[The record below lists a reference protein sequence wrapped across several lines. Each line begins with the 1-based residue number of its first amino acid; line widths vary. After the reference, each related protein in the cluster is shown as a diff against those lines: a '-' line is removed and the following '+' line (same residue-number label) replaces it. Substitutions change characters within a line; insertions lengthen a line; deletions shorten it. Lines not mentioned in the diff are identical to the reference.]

1 MHFIKQCWIIKKE
14 KDDLEKQVNKLN
26 NLINKQ
32 IVCWVLFLIGIS
44 HQVLAQETPIIKQY
58 IKLDYNKPDEY
69 TIASIETIGN
79 KYIDKNLIILQS
91 NLSFNQK
98 IKVPGNE
105 ISLAID
111 NLWKQDYFSQVAILI
126 KKIEGDK
133 IHLIIQVSERPRLSR
148 FSIRGIGKA
157 EAKSLREELTVKAGM
172 VINEDMLNRL
182 RREIKKHYFKKGFY
196 GVKIDLKQD
205 KEDTLPNKEILRIFI
220 TKGSKVRVQ
229 DIEFVGNNDLTD
241 GELRG
246 ALSKTIRKRKKIKLW
261 KSSKFIEENYIED
274 KKGILTKYN
283 SKGYRDASILFDSI
297 YQIND
302 KRVAIKIKVN
312 EGRQYK
318 FRNISF
324 TGNNKYSSQDLSKV
338 LGIKKGDIYDNSLL
352 EERLQFSQNGTDI
365 ASLYMDD
372 GYLFFGIQAVETNVE
387 NDSIDI
393 EVRLNERTQATYN
406 KIIIKGNT
414 KTSDH
419 VVLREIRTR
428 PGQKFSRSDITRSL
442 RELSQLG
449 YFDPQAMGVNPVPN
463 PQDGTVDIEY
473 TVAEKANDQ
482 IELSGGWGGNN
493 RNRNVQNFNPQL
505 MQQRGFGGFVG
516 TLGLTLNNF
525 STRKLFKPSMW
536 NPLPSGDGQRLS
548 IRAQSNGLFY
558 QSYNFS
564 LTEPWLGGKK
574 PNSFTTSLYRTNQSF
589 DSKKKD
595 DPTKQ
600 FIRITGA
607 SISLGKRLK
616 WPDDFFSAF
625 YSLSLQQYDL
635 QNAGGAFGLQINTGK
650 SNNLEFKY
658 VLTRSSVNEPI
669 FPTTGST
676 YSFSIAATPPI
687 SLLSN
692 KDYTKLN
699 ETEKF
704 KWIEYHKWK
713 FDAENYSKL
722 FGKFV
727 LATKVRFGYLGYYN
741 KIIGYSPF
749 ERFMVGGS
757 GLNSFGQIGTEIIS
771 LRGYPDRSITEN
783 AVGSSRTSGATI
795 FNKYTCE
802 IRYPVTNTPSASIY
816 LQTFVEA
823 GNAWINSKNFNPFDL
838 KRTAGVGVR
847 LFLPM
852 FGLLGLDYAY
862 GFDWKTLN
870 RGLTDKPAQFHF
882 FIGQQF

>member
-1 MHFIKQCWIIKKE
+1 MLLLIGVSNDTVAQDTSFIKE
-14 KDDLEKQVNKLN
+14 
-26 NLINKQ
+26 
-32 IVCWVLFLIGIS
+32 
-44 HQVLAQETPIIKQY
+44 Y
-58 IKLDYNKPDEY
+58 IQLDYNKPAEY
-69 TIASIETIGN
+69 TIASIETLGN
-79 KYIDKNLIILQS
+79 KYIDKNLIIIQS

-98 IKVPGNE
+98 IKIPGNE

-111 NLWKQDYFSQVAILI
+111 NLWKQDYFSHVAILI
-126 KKIEGDK
+126 KKIDGNK
-133 IHLIIQVSERPRLSR
+133 IHLIIQVNERPRLSK

-220 TKGSKVRVQ
+220 AKGSKVRVQ
-229 DIEFVGNNDLTD
+229 DIEFVGNVDLTD
-241 GELRG
+241 AELRG
-246 ALSKTIRKRKKIKLW
+246 ALSKTIRKRKKVKLW
-261 KSSKFIEENYIED
+261 KSSKFIEDEYNED
-274 KKGILTKYN
+274 KKGIITKYN
-283 SKGYRDASILFDSI
+283 SKGYRDASIVFDSI
-297 YQIND
+297 YQINEN
-302 KRVAIKIKVN
+302 RVAIKIKVN

-318 FRNISF
+318 FRHISF
-324 TGNNKYSSQDLSKV
+324 SGNNKYSSQDLSKV

-352 EERLQFSQNGTDI
+352 EERLQSSQNGTDI

-372 GYLFFGIQAVETNVE
+372 GYLFFGIQALETNVE

-393 EVRLNERTQATYN
+393 EIRLNERTQATYN
-406 KIIIKGNT
+406 RIIVKGNT

-419 VVLREIRTR
+419 VVLRELRTK
-428 PGQKFSRSDITRSL
+428 PGQKFSKSDITRSL

-449 YFDPQAMGVNPVPN
+449 YFDPQAMGVNPIPN

-493 RNRNVQNFNPQL
+493 RNRNFQNVNPQL
-505 MQQRGFGGFVG
+505 MQQGGFGGFVG

-589 DSKKKD
+589 DSKKNN

-635 QNAGGAFGLQINTGK
+635 QNAGGAFGLRINTGK

-687 SLLSN
+687 SLLSS
-692 KDYTKLN
+692 KDYTKLT

-713 FDAENYSKL
+713 FDAENYNKL

-741 KIIGYSPF
+741 KVIGYSPF

-771 LRGYPDRSITEN
+771 MRGYPDRSITEN
-783 AVGSSRTSGATI
+783 AVGSSTTSGATI

-802 IRYPVTNTPSASIY
+802 IRYPVTNSPSASIY

-823 GNAWINSKNFNPFDL
+823 GNAWVNTRNFNPFDL
-838 KRTAGVGVR
+838 KRTAGVGIR

-862 GFDWKTLN
+862 GFDWRTLN

>member
-1 MHFIKQCWIIKKE
+1 
-14 KDDLEKQVNKLN
+14 VNKLN
-26 NLINKQ
+26 KLRYKH
-32 IVCWVLFLIGIS
+32 IVCWMLLLIGVS
-44 HQVLAQETPIIKQY
+44 NDTVAQDTSFIKEY
-58 IKLDYNKPDEY
+58 IQLDYNKPAEY
-69 TIASIETIGN
+69 IIASIETLGN
-79 KYIDKNLIILQS
+79 KYIDKNLIIIQS

-98 IKVPGNE
+98 IKIPGNE

-111 NLWKQDYFSQVAILI
+111 NLWKQDYFSHVAILI
-126 KKIEGDK
+126 KKIDGNK
-133 IHLIIQVSERPRLSR
+133 IHLIIQVNERPRLSK

-220 TKGSKVRVQ
+220 AKGSKVRVQ
-229 DIEFVGNNDLTD
+229 DIEFVGNVDLTD
-241 GELRG
+241 AELRG
-246 ALSKTIRKRKKIKLW
+246 ALSKTIRKRKKVKLW
-261 KSSKFIEENYIED
+261 KSSKFIEDEYNED
-274 KKGILTKYN
+274 KKGIITKYN
-283 SKGYRDASILFDSI
+283 SKGYRDASIVFDSI
-297 YQIND
+297 YQINEN
-302 KRVAIKIKVN
+302 RVAIKIKVN

-318 FRNISF
+318 FRHISF
-324 TGNNKYSSQDLSKV
+324 SGNNKYSSQDLSKV

-352 EERLQFSQNGTDI
+352 EERLQSSQNGTDI

-372 GYLFFGIQAVETNVE
+372 GYLFFGIQALETNVE

-393 EVRLNERTQATYN
+393 EIRLNERTQATYN
-406 KIIIKGNT
+406 RIIVKGNT

-419 VVLREIRTR
+419 VVLRELRTK
-428 PGQKFSRSDITRSL
+428 PGQKFSKSDITRSL

-449 YFDPQAMGVNPVPN
+449 YFDPQAMGVNPIPN

-493 RNRNVQNFNPQL
+493 RNRNFQNVNPQL
-505 MQQRGFGGFVG
+505 MQQGGFGGFVG

-589 DSKKKD
+589 DSKKNN

-635 QNAGGAFGLQINTGK
+635 QNAGGAFGLRINTGK

-687 SLLSN
+687 SLLSS
-692 KDYTKLN
+692 KDYTKLT

-713 FDAENYSKL
+713 FDAENYNKL

-741 KIIGYSPF
+741 KVIGYSPF

-771 LRGYPDRSITEN
+771 MRGYPDRSITEN
-783 AVGSSRTSGATI
+783 AVGSSTTSGATI

-802 IRYPVTNTPSASIY
+802 IRYPVTNSPSASIY

-823 GNAWINSKNFNPFDL
+823 GNAWVNTRNFNPFDL
-838 KRTAGVGVR
+838 KRTAGVGIR

-862 GFDWKTLN
+862 GFDWRTLN

>member
-1 MHFIKQCWIIKKE
+1 M
-14 KDDLEKQVNKLN
+14 NKLN
-26 NLINKQ
+26 KFRYKH
-32 IVCWVLFLIGIS
+32 IVCWMLLLIGVSIDT
-44 HQVLAQETPIIKQY
+44 VAQDTSFIKEY
-58 IKLDYNKPDEY
+58 IQLDYNKPAEY
-69 TIASIETIGN
+69 TIASIETLGN
-79 KYIDKNLIILQS
+79 KYIDKNLIIIQS

-98 IKVPGNE
+98 IKIPGNE

-111 NLWKQDYFSQVAILI
+111 NLWKQDYFSHVAILI
-126 KKIEGDK
+126 KKIDGNK
-133 IHLIIQVSERPRLSR
+133 IHLIIQVNERPRLSK

-182 RREIKKHYFKKGFY
+182 RREVKKHYFKKGFY

-220 TKGSKVRVQ
+220 AKGSKVRVQ
-229 DIEFVGNNDLTD
+229 DIEFVGNVYLTD
-241 GELRG
+241 AELRG
-246 ALSKTIRKRKKIKLW
+246 SLSKTIRKRKKIKLW
-261 KSSKFIEENYIED
+261 KSSKFIEDEYNED
-274 KKGILTKYN
+274 KKGIITKYN
-283 SKGYRDASILFDSI
+283 SKGYRDASIVFDSI
-297 YQIND
+297 YQINEN
-302 KRVAIKIKVN
+302 RVAIKIKVN

-318 FRNISF
+318 FRHILFS
-324 TGNNKYSSQDLSKV
+324 GNNKYSSQDLSKV

-352 EERLQFSQNGTDI
+352 EERLQSSQNGTDI

-393 EVRLNERTQATYN
+393 EIRLNERTQATYN
-406 KIIIKGNT
+406 RIIIKGNT

-419 VVLREIRTR
+419 VVLRELRTK
-428 PGQKFSRSDITRSL
+428 PGQKFSKSDITRSL

-449 YFDPQAMGVNPVPN
+449 YFDPQAMGVNPIPN

-473 TVAEKANDQ
+473 TVSEKANDQ

-493 RNRNVQNFNPQL
+493 RNRNFQNVNPQL
-505 MQQRGFGGFVG
+505 MQQGGFGGFVG

-589 DSKKKD
+589 DSKKNN

-687 SLLSN
+687 SLLSS

-713 FDAENYSKL
+713 FDAENYNKL

-741 KIIGYSPF
+741 KVIGYSPF

-771 LRGYPDRSITEN
+771 MRGYPDRSITEN
-783 AVGSSRTSGATI
+783 AVGSSTTSGATI

-802 IRYPVTNTPSASIY
+802 IRYPVTNSPSASIY

-823 GNAWINSKNFNPFDL
+823 GNAWVNTRNFNPFDL

-862 GFDWKTLN
+862 GFDWRTLN

>member
-1 MHFIKQCWIIKKE
+1 M
-14 KDDLEKQVNKLN
+14 EKQVNKLN
-26 NLINKQ
+26 KLRYKLT
-32 IVCWVLFLIGIS
+32 VCWMLLLIGFS
-44 HQVLAQETPIIKQY
+44 NNAVAQDTAFVKEY
-58 IKLDYNKPDEY
+58 IQLDYNKPAEY
-69 TIASIETIGN
+69 TIASIETLGN
-79 KYIDKNLIILQS
+79 KYIDKNLIIIQS

-111 NLWKQDYFSQVAILI
+111 NLWKQDYFSHVAILI
-126 KKIEGDK
+126 KKIDGNK
-133 IHLIIQVSERPRLSR
+133 IHLIIQVNERPRLSK

-182 RREIKKHYFKKGFY
+182 RREVKRHYFKKGFY

-220 TKGSKVRVQ
+220 AKGSKVRVQ
-229 DIEFVGNNDLTD
+229 DIEFVGNVDLTD
-241 GELRG
+241 AELRG

-261 KSSKFIEENYIED
+261 KSSKFIEDEYNED
-274 KKGILTKYN
+274 KKGIITKYN
-283 SKGYRDASILFDSI
+283 SKGYRDASIVFDSI
-297 YQIND
+297 YQINEN
-302 KRVAIKIKVN
+302 RVAIKIKVN

-318 FRNISF
+318 FRHISF
-324 TGNNKYSSQDLSKV
+324 SGNNKYSSQDLSKV

-352 EERLQFSQNGTDI
+352 EERLQSSQNGTDI

-372 GYLFFGIQAVETNVE
+372 GYLFFGIQALETNVE

-393 EVRLNERTQATYN
+393 EIRLNERTQATYN
-406 KIIIKGNT
+406 RIIIKGNT

-419 VVLREIRTR
+419 VVLRELRTK
-428 PGQKFSRSDITRSL
+428 PGQKFSKSDITRSL

-449 YFDPQAMGVNPVPN
+449 YFDPQAMGVNPIPN

-473 TVAEKANDQ
+473 TVSEKANDQ

-493 RNRNVQNFNPQL
+493 RNRNFQNINPQL
-505 MQQRGFGGFVG
+505 MQQGGFGGFVG

-589 DSKKKD
+589 DSKKND

-687 SLLSN
+687 SLLSS

-713 FDAENYSKL
+713 FDAESYNKL

-741 KIIGYSPF
+741 KEIGYSPF

-771 LRGYPDRSITEN
+771 MRGYPDRSITEN
-783 AVGSSRTSGATI
+783 AVGSSTTSGATI

-802 IRYPVTNTPSASIY
+802 IRYPVTNSPSASIY

-823 GNAWINSKNFNPFDL
+823 GNAWVNTRNFNPFDL

-862 GFDWKTLN
+862 GFDWRTLN

>member
-1 MHFIKQCWIIKKE
+1 
-14 KDDLEKQVNKLN
+14 
-26 NLINKQ
+26 
-32 IVCWVLFLIGIS
+32 VLLLIGVS
-44 HQVLAQETPIIKQY
+44 NDSVAQDTSFVKEY
-58 IKLDYNKPDEY
+58 IQLDYNKPVEY
-69 TIASIETIGN
+69 TIASIETLGN
-79 KYIDKNLIILQS
+79 KYIDKNLIIVQS

-111 NLWKQDYFSQVAILI
+111 NLWKQDYFSHVAILI
-126 KKIEGDK
+126 KKIEGNK
-133 IHLIIQVSERPRLSR
+133 IHLVIQVNERPRLSK

-182 RREIKKHYFKKGFY
+182 RREVKKHYYKKGFY

-220 TKGSKVRVQ
+220 AKGAKVRVQ
-229 DIEFVGNNDLTD
+229 DIEFVGNVDLTD
-241 GELRG
+241 AELRG

-261 KSSKFIEENYIED
+261 KSSKFIEDEYNED
-274 KKGILTKYN
+274 KKGIITKYN
-283 SKGYRDASILFDSI
+283 SKGYRDASIVFDSI
-297 YQIND
+297 YQINEN
-302 KRVAIKIKVN
+302 RVAIKIKVN

-318 FRNISF
+318 FRHISF
-324 TGNNKYSSQDLSKV
+324 SGNNKYSSQDLSKV

-352 EERLQFSQNGTDI
+352 EERLQSSQNGTDI

-372 GYLFFGIQAVETNVE
+372 GYLFFGIQALETNVE

-393 EVRLNERTQATYN
+393 EIRLNERTQATYN
-406 KIIIKGNT
+406 RIIIKGNT

-419 VVLREIRTR
+419 VVLRELRTK
-428 PGQKFSRSDITRSL
+428 PGQKFSKSDITRSL

-449 YFDPQAMGVNPVPN
+449 YFDPQAMGVNPIPN

-473 TVAEKANDQ
+473 TVSEKANDQ

-493 RNRNVQNFNPQL
+493 RNRNFQNINPQL
-505 MQQRGFGGFVG
+505 MQQGGFGGFVG

-589 DSKKKD
+589 DSKKNN

-713 FDAENYSKL
+713 FDAESYNKL

-741 KIIGYSPF
+741 KVIGYSPF

-771 LRGYPDRSITEN
+771 MRGYPDRSITEN
-783 AVGSSRTSGATI
+783 AVGSSTTSGATI

-802 IRYPVTNTPSASIY
+802 IRYPVTNSPSASIY

-823 GNAWINSKNFNPFDL
+823 GNAWVNTRNFNPFDL

-862 GFDWKTLN
+862 GFDWRTLN

>member
-1 MHFIKQCWIIKKE
+1 M
-14 KDDLEKQVNKLN
+14 NKLN
-26 NLINKQ
+26 KFTNKL
-32 IVCWVLFLIGIS
+32 IVCLMIFLLGIS
-44 HQVLAQETPIIKQY
+44 NQAEAQDTSLIKQY
-58 IKLDYNKPDEY
+58 IQLDYNKPAEY
-69 TIASIETIGN
+69 VIASIETIGN

-98 IKVPGNE
+98 IKIPGNE

-111 NLWKQDYFSQVAILI
+111 NLWKQDYFSHVAILI

-133 IHLIIQVSERPRLSR
+133 IFLIIQVSERPRLSK

-157 EAKSLREELTVKAGM
+157 EAKSLREELTIKAGM

-182 RREIKKHYFKKGFY
+182 RREVKKHYYKKGFY

-220 TKGSKVRVQ
+220 AKGSKVRVQ

-241 GELRG
+241 AELRG
-246 ALSKTIRKRKKIKLW
+246 ALSKTVRKRKKIKLW

-283 SKGYRDASILFDSI
+283 TKGYRDATIVFDSI
-297 YQIND
+297 YQISEN
-302 KRVAIKIKVN
+302 RVAIKIKVN

-318 FRNISF
+318 FRNITF

-352 EERLQFSQNGTDI
+352 DERLQSSQNGTDI
-365 ASLYMDD
+365 SSLYMDD
-372 GYLFFGIQAVETNVE
+372 GYLFFGIQAIETNVE

-406 KIIIKGNT
+406 RIIIKGNT

-419 VVLREIRTR
+419 VVLRELRTR

-449 YFDPQAMGVNPVPN
+449 YFDPQAMGVNPIPN

-493 RNRNVQNFNPQL
+493 RNRNFQNINPQL
-505 MQQRGFGGFVG
+505 MQQGGFGGFVG

-589 DSKKKD
+589 DSKKNN

-650 SNNLEFKY
+650 SNNMEFKY

-687 SLLSN
+687 SLLSS
-692 KDYTKLN
+692 KDYTKLT

-713 FDAENYSKL
+713 FDAENYTKL

-727 LATKVRFGYLGYYN
+727 LATKMRFGYLGYYN
-741 KIIGYSPF
+741 KNIGYSPF

-802 IRYPVTNTPSASIY
+802 VRYPVTNSPSASIY

-823 GNAWINSKNFNPFDL
+823 GNAWVNTKNFNPFDL

>member
-1 MHFIKQCWIIKKE
+1 M
-14 KDDLEKQVNKLN
+14 NKLN
-26 NLINKQ
+26 NLKNN
-32 IVCWVLFLIGIS
+32 IVCLIAFFIAS
-44 HQVLAQETPIIKQY
+44 TNQIIAQDTSFIKQY
-58 IKLDYNKPDEY
+58 IQLDYNKPAEY
-69 TIASIETIGN
+69 IIASIETSGN
-79 KYIDKNLIILQS
+79 KYIDKNLIVLQS

-98 IKVPGNE
+98 IKIPGNE

-111 NLWKQDYFSQVAILI
+111 NLWKQDYFSHVAILI

-133 IHLIIQVSERPRLSR
+133 IYLVIQVNERPRLSK

-157 EAKSLREELTVKAGM
+157 EAKSLREELTIKAGM

-205 KEDTLPNKEILRIFI
+205 KEDTIPNKEILRIFI
-220 TKGSKVRVQ
+220 AKGSKVKVQ

-241 GELRG
+241 AELRG
-246 ALSKTIRKRKKIKLW
+246 ALAKTIRKRKKIKLW
-261 KSSKFIEENYIED
+261 KSSKFIEENYVED

-283 SKGYRDASILFDSI
+283 SKGYRDASIVFDSI
-297 YQIND
+297 YQISEN
-302 KRVAIKIKVN
+302 RVAIKIKVN

-393 EVRLNERTQATYN
+393 EIRLNERTQATYN
-406 KIIIKGNT
+406 RIIVKGNT

-419 VVLREIRTR
+419 VVLRELRTR

-449 YFDPQAMGVNPVPN
+449 YFDPQAMGVNPIPN

-493 RNRNVQNFNPQL
+493 RNRNFQNVNPQL
-505 MQQRGFGGFVG
+505 IQQGGFGGFVG

-589 DSKKKD
+589 IARKRN
-595 DPTKQ
+595 DPTAQ
-600 FIRITGA
+600 FVRITGA

-625 YSLSLQQYDL
+625 YSLSIQQYDL
-635 QNAGGAFGLQINTGK
+635 QNAGGAFGLRINTGK

-676 YSFSIAATPPI
+676 FSFSIAATPPI

-692 KDYTKLN
+692 KDYTLLS

-713 FDAENYSKL
+713 FDAESYNKL

-741 KIIGYSPF
+741 KDIGYSPF

-771 LRGYPDRSITEN
+771 MRGYPDRSITEN
-783 AVGSSRTSGATI
+783 AVGSSTTSGATI

-802 IRYPVTNTPSASIY
+802 IRYPVTNSPSASIY

-823 GNAWINSKNFNPFDL
+823 GNAWINTKNFNPFDL

>member
-1 MHFIKQCWIIKKE
+1 M
-14 KDDLEKQVNKLN
+14 
-26 NLINKQ
+26 LIFGGFNQ
-32 IVCWVLFLIGIS
+32 AT
-44 HQVLAQETPIIKQY
+44 AQDTSYIKQY
-58 IKLDYNKPDEY
+58 IQLDYNKPTEY
-69 TIASIETIGN
+69 VIASIETIGN

-98 IKVPGNE
+98 IKIPGNE

-111 NLWKQDYFSQVAILI
+111 NLWKQDYFSNVAILI

-133 IHLIIQVSERPRLSR
+133 IYLIIQVSERPRLSK

-182 RREIKKHYFKKGFY
+182 RREIKKHYYKKGFY

-241 GELRG
+241 AELRG
-246 ALSKTIRKRKKIKLW
+246 ALSKTIRKRKKIKIW
-261 KSSKFIEENYIED
+261 KSSKFIEENYVED

-283 SKGYRDASILFDSI
+283 SKGYRDATIIFDSI

-302 KRVAIKIKVN
+302 NRVAIKIKVN

-352 EERLQFSQNGTDI
+352 EERMQSSVNGTDI

-393 EVRLNERTQATYN
+393 EIRLNERTQATYN
-406 KIIIKGNT
+406 RIIIKGNT

-493 RNRNVQNFNPQL
+493 RNRNFQNINPQL
-505 MQQRGFGGFVG
+505 MQQGGFGGFVG

-589 DSKKKD
+589 DSKKNN

-692 KDYTKLN
+692 KDYSKLN

-704 KWIEYHKWK
+704 RWIEYHKWK
-713 FDAENYSKL
+713 FDAENYTKL

-771 LRGYPDRSITEN
+771 MRGYPDRSITEN
-783 AVGSSRTSGATI
+783 AVGSSTTSGATI

-802 IRYPVTNTPSASIY
+802 VRYPVTNSPSASIY

-823 GNAWINSKNFNPFDL
+823 GNAWVNTRNFNPFDL

-862 GFDWKTLN
+862 GFDWRTLN

>member
-1 MHFIKQCWIIKKE
+1 M
-14 KDDLEKQVNKLN
+14 NKLN
-26 NLINKQ
+26 KFTNKL
-32 IVCWVLFLIGIS
+32 IVCCLILLGVS
-44 HQVLAQETPIIKQY
+44 NQATAQDTSFIKQY
-58 IKLDYNKPDEY
+58 IQLDYNKPTEY
-69 TIASIETIGN
+69 TIASIETLGN

-98 IKVPGNE
+98 IKIPGNE

-111 NLWKQDYFSQVAILI
+111 NLWKQDYFSNVAILI

-133 IHLIIQVSERPRLSR
+133 IHLIIQVSERPRLSK

-182 RREIKKHYFKKGFY
+182 RREIKKHYYKKGFY

-220 TKGSKVRVQ
+220 AKGSKVRVQ

-241 GELRG
+241 AELRG

-283 SKGYRDASILFDSI
+283 SKGYRDATIVFDSI

-302 KRVAIKIKVN
+302 NRVAIKIKVN

-352 EERLQFSQNGTDI
+352 EERMQSSINGTDI

-393 EVRLNERTQATYN
+393 EIRLNERSQATYN
-406 KIIIKGNT
+406 RIIIKGNT

-419 VVLREIRTR
+419 VVLRELRTR
-428 PGQKFSRSDITRSL
+428 PGQKFSKSDITRSL

-449 YFDPQAMGVNPVPN
+449 YFDPQAMGVNPIPN
-463 PQDGTVDIEY
+463 PQEGTVDIEY
-473 TVAEKANDQ
+473 TVSEKANDQ

-493 RNRNVQNFNPQL
+493 RNGNFQNVNPQL
-505 MQQRGFGGFVG
+505 VQQGGFGGFVG

-589 DSKKKD
+589 DSKKNN

-658 VLTRSSVNEPI
+658 VITRSSVNEPI

-699 ETEKF
+699 EIEKF
-704 KWIEYHKWK
+704 RWIEYHKWK

-771 LRGYPDRSITEN
+771 MRGYPDRSITEN
-783 AVGSSRTSGATI
+783 AVGSSTTSGATI

-802 IRYPVTNTPSASIY
+802 VRYPVTNSPSASIY

-823 GNAWINSKNFNPFDL
+823 GNAWVNTRNFNPFDL

>member
-1 MHFIKQCWIIKKE
+1 MHSTKQCWIIKKE
-14 KDDLEKQVNKLN
+14 KEDLEKQVNKLN
-26 NLINKQ
+26 KFTNKL
-32 IVCWVLFLIGIS
+32 IVCCLILLGVS
-44 HQVLAQETPIIKQY
+44 NQAAAQDTSFIKQY
-58 IKLDYNKPDEY
+58 IQLDYNKPTEY
-69 TIASIETIGN
+69 TIASIETLGN

-98 IKVPGNE
+98 IKIPGNE

-111 NLWKQDYFSQVAILI
+111 NLWKQDYFSNVAILI

-133 IHLIIQVSERPRLSR
+133 IHLIIQVSERPRLSK

-182 RREIKKHYFKKGFY
+182 RREIKKHYYKKGFY

-220 TKGSKVRVQ
+220 AKGSKVRVQ

-241 GELRG
+241 AELRG

-283 SKGYRDASILFDSI
+283 SKGYRDATIVFDSI

-302 KRVAIKIKVN
+302 NRVAIKIKVN

-352 EERLQFSQNGTDI
+352 EERMQSSINGTDI

-393 EVRLNERTQATYN
+393 EIRLNERSQATYN
-406 KIIIKGNT
+406 RIIIKGNT

-419 VVLREIRTR
+419 VVLRELRTR
-428 PGQKFSRSDITRSL
+428 PGQKFSKSDITRSL

-449 YFDPQAMGVNPVPN
+449 YFDPQAMGVNPIPN
-463 PQDGTVDIEY
+463 PQEGTVDIEY
-473 TVAEKANDQ
+473 TVSEKANDQ

-493 RNRNVQNFNPQL
+493 RNRNFQSVNPQL
-505 MQQRGFGGFVG
+505 MQQGGFGGFVG

-589 DSKKKD
+589 DSKKNN

-635 QNAGGAFGLQINTGK
+635 QNAGGAFGLRINTGK

-704 KWIEYHKWK
+704 RWIEYHKWK

-771 LRGYPDRSITEN
+771 MRGYPDRSITEN
-783 AVGSSRTSGATI
+783 AVGSSTTSGATI

-802 IRYPVTNTPSASIY
+802 VRYPVTNSPSASIY

-823 GNAWINSKNFNPFDL
+823 GNAWVNTRNFNPFDL

>member
-1 MHFIKQCWIIKKE
+1 MHFTKQCWIIKKE
-14 KDDLEKQVNKLN
+14 KDDLEKQVNRLN
-26 NLINKQ
+26 KFINKLF
-32 IVCWVLFLIGIS
+32 VCCLMLILGGFN
-44 HQVLAQETPIIKQY
+44 QATAQDTSYIKQY
-58 IKLDYNKPDEY
+58 IQLDYNKPTEY
-69 TIASIETIGN
+69 VIASIETIGN

-98 IKVPGNE
+98 IKIPGNE

-111 NLWKQDYFSQVAILI
+111 NLWKQDYFSNVAILI

-133 IHLIIQVSERPRLSR
+133 IYLIIQVSERPRLSK

-182 RREIKKHYFKKGFY
+182 RREIKKHYYKKGFY

-241 GELRG
+241 AELRG
-246 ALSKTIRKRKKIKLW
+246 ALSKTIRKRKKIKIW
-261 KSSKFIEENYIED
+261 KSSKFIEENYVED

-283 SKGYRDASILFDSI
+283 SKGYRDATIIFDSI

-302 KRVAIKIKVN
+302 NRVAIKIKVN

-352 EERLQFSQNGTDI
+352 EERMQSSVNGTDI

-393 EVRLNERTQATYN
+393 EIRLNERTQATYN
-406 KIIIKGNT
+406 RIIIKGNT

-493 RNRNVQNFNPQL
+493 RNRNFQNINPQL
-505 MQQRGFGGFVG
+505 MQQGGFGGFVG

-589 DSKKKD
+589 DSKKNN

-692 KDYTKLN
+692 KDYSKLN

-704 KWIEYHKWK
+704 RWIEYHKWK
-713 FDAENYSKL
+713 FDAENYTKL

-771 LRGYPDRSITEN
+771 MRGYPDRSITEN
-783 AVGSSRTSGATI
+783 AVGSSTTSGATI

-802 IRYPVTNTPSASIY
+802 VRYPVTNSPSASIY

-823 GNAWINSKNFNPFDL
+823 GNAWVNTRNFNPFDL

-862 GFDWKTLN
+862 GFDWRTLN

>member
-1 MHFIKQCWIIKKE
+1 M
-14 KDDLEKQVNKLN
+14 NKLN
-26 NLINKQ
+26 KFTNKLFVCCLILLGVSNKAA
-32 IVCWVLFLIGIS
+32 
-44 HQVLAQETPIIKQY
+44 AQDTSFVKKY
-58 IKLDYNKPDEY
+58 IQLDYNKPTEY
-69 TIASIETIGN
+69 TIASIETSGN

-111 NLWKQDYFSQVAILI
+111 NLWKQDYFSNVAILI

-133 IHLIIQVSERPRLSR
+133 IHLIIQVSERPRLSK

-220 TKGSKVRVQ
+220 VKGSKVRVQ

-241 GELRG
+241 AELRG

-283 SKGYRDASILFDSI
+283 SKGYRDATIVFDSI

-302 KRVAIKIKVN
+302 NRVAIKIKVN

-338 LGIKKGDIYDNSLL
+338 LGIKRGDIYDNSLL
-352 EERLQFSQNGTDI
+352 EERMQSSVNGTDI

-393 EVRLNERTQATYN
+393 EIRLNERSQATYN
-406 KIIIKGNT
+406 RIIIKGNT

-419 VVLREIRTR
+419 VVLRELRTR
-428 PGQKFSRSDITRSL
+428 PGQKFSKSDITRSL

-449 YFDPQAMGVNPVPN
+449 YFDPQAMGVNPIPN
-463 PQDGTVDIEY
+463 PQEGTVDIEY
-473 TVAEKANDQ
+473 TVSEKANDQ

-493 RNRNVQNFNPQL
+493 RNRNFQSVNPQL
-505 MQQRGFGGFVG
+505 MQQGGFGGFVG

-589 DSKKKD
+589 DSKKNN

-704 KWIEYHKWK
+704 RWIEYHKWK

-771 LRGYPDRSITEN
+771 MRGYPDRSITEN
-783 AVGSSRTSGATI
+783 AVGSSTTSGATI

-802 IRYPVTNTPSASIY
+802 VRYPVTNSPSASIY

-823 GNAWINSKNFNPFDL
+823 GNAWVNTRNFNPFDL

>member
-1 MHFIKQCWIIKKE
+1 
-14 KDDLEKQVNKLN
+14 
-26 NLINKQ
+26 
-32 IVCWVLFLIGIS
+32 
-44 HQVLAQETPIIKQY
+44 
-58 IKLDYNKPDEY
+58 
-69 TIASIETIGN
+69 
-79 KYIDKNLIILQS
+79 
-91 NLSFNQK
+91 
-98 IKVPGNE
+98 
-105 ISLAID
+105 
-111 NLWKQDYFSQVAILI
+111 
-126 KKIEGDK
+126 
-133 IHLIIQVSERPRLSR
+133 
-148 FSIRGIGKA
+148 
-157 EAKSLREELTVKAGM
+157 
-172 VINEDMLNRL
+172 MLNRL
-182 RREIKKHYFKKGFY
+182 RREVKKHYFKKGFY

-220 TKGSKVRVQ
+220 AKGSKVRVQ
-229 DIEFVGNNDLTD
+229 DIEFVGNVDLTD
-241 GELRG
+241 AELRG
-246 ALSKTIRKRKKIKLW
+246 SLSKTIRKRKKIKLW
-261 KSSKFIEENYIED
+261 KSSKFIEDEYNED
-274 KKGILTKYN
+274 KKGIITKYN
-283 SKGYRDASILFDSI
+283 SKGYRDASIVFDSI
-297 YQIND
+297 YQINEN
-302 KRVAIKIKVN
+302 RVAIKIKVN

-318 FRNISF
+318 FRHILFS
-324 TGNNKYSSQDLSKV
+324 GNNKYSSQDLSKV

-352 EERLQFSQNGTDI
+352 EERLQSSQNGTDI

-406 KIIIKGNT
+406 RIIIKGNT

-419 VVLREIRTR
+419 VVLRELRTK
-428 PGQKFSRSDITRSL
+428 PGQKFSKSDITRSL

-449 YFDPQAMGVNPVPN
+449 YFDPQAMGVNPIPN

-473 TVAEKANDQ
+473 TVSEKANDQ

-493 RNRNVQNFNPQL
+493 RNRNFQNVNPQL
-505 MQQRGFGGFVG
+505 MQQGGFGGFVG

-589 DSKKKD
+589 DSKKNN

-635 QNAGGAFGLQINTGK
+635 QNAGGAFGLRINTGK

-687 SLLSN
+687 SLLSS
-692 KDYTKLN
+692 KDYTKMN

-713 FDAENYSKL
+713 FDAENYNKL

-741 KIIGYSPF
+741 KVIGYSPF

-771 LRGYPDRSITEN
+771 MRGYPDRSITEN
-783 AVGSSRTSGATI
+783 AVGSSTTSGATI

-802 IRYPVTNTPSASIY
+802 IRYPVTNSPSASIY

-823 GNAWINSKNFNPFDL
+823 GNAWVNTRNFNPFDL

-862 GFDWKTLN
+862 GFDWRTLN

>member
-1 MHFIKQCWIIKKE
+1 M
-14 KDDLEKQVNKLN
+14 NKLN
-26 NLINKQ
+26 KFTNKL
-32 IVCWVLFLIGIS
+32 IVCCLILLGVS
-44 HQVLAQETPIIKQY
+44 NKAAGQDTSFVKKY
-58 IKLDYNKPDEY
+58 IQLDYNKPTEY
-69 TIASIETIGN
+69 TIASIETSGN

-111 NLWKQDYFSQVAILI
+111 NLWKQDYFSNVAILI

-133 IHLIIQVSERPRLSR
+133 IHLIIQVSERPRLSK

-220 TKGSKVRVQ
+220 VKGSKVRVQ

-241 GELRG
+241 AELRG

-283 SKGYRDASILFDSI
+283 SKGYRDATIVFDSI

-302 KRVAIKIKVN
+302 NRVAIKIKVN

-338 LGIKKGDIYDNSLL
+338 LGIKRGDIYDNSLL
-352 EERLQFSQNGTDI
+352 EERMQSSVNGTDI

-393 EVRLNERTQATYN
+393 EIRLNERSQATYN
-406 KIIIKGNT
+406 RIIIKGNT

-419 VVLREIRTR
+419 VVLRELRTR
-428 PGQKFSRSDITRSL
+428 PGQKFSKSDITRSL

-449 YFDPQAMGVNPVPN
+449 YFDPQAMGVNPIPN
-463 PQDGTVDIEY
+463 PQEGTVDIEY
-473 TVAEKANDQ
+473 TVSEKANDQ

-493 RNRNVQNFNPQL
+493 RNRNFQSVNPQL
-505 MQQRGFGGFVG
+505 MQQGGFGGFVG

-564 LTEPWLGGKK
+564 LTEPWLGGKN

-589 DSKKKD
+589 DSKKNN

-704 KWIEYHKWK
+704 RWIEYHKWK

-771 LRGYPDRSITEN
+771 MRGYPDRSITEN
-783 AVGSSRTSGATI
+783 AVGSSTTSGATI

-802 IRYPVTNTPSASIY
+802 VRYPVTNSPSASIY

-823 GNAWINSKNFNPFDL
+823 GNAWVNTRNFNPFDL

>member
-1 MHFIKQCWIIKKE
+1 M
-14 KDDLEKQVNKLN
+14 NKLN
-26 NLINKQ
+26 KLRYKL
-32 IVCWVLFLIGIS
+32 IVCWVLLLIGVS
-44 HQVLAQETPIIKQY
+44 NDSVAQDTSFVKEY
-58 IKLDYNKPDEY
+58 IQLDYNKPVEY
-69 TIASIETIGN
+69 TIASIETLGN
-79 KYIDKNLIILQS
+79 KYIDKNLIIVQS

-111 NLWKQDYFSQVAILI
+111 NLWKQDYFSHVAILI
-126 KKIEGDK
+126 KKIEGNK
-133 IHLIIQVSERPRLSR
+133 IHLVIQVNERPRLSK

-182 RREIKKHYFKKGFY
+182 RREVKKHYYKKGFY

-220 TKGSKVRVQ
+220 AKGSKVRVQ
-229 DIEFVGNNDLTD
+229 DIEFVGNVDLTD
-241 GELRG
+241 AELRG

-261 KSSKFIEENYIED
+261 KSSKFIEDEYNED
-274 KKGILTKYN
+274 KKGIITKYN
-283 SKGYRDASILFDSI
+283 SKGYRDASIVFDSI
-297 YQIND
+297 YQINEN
-302 KRVAIKIKVN
+302 RVAIKIKVN

-318 FRNISF
+318 FRHISF
-324 TGNNKYSSQDLSKV
+324 SGNNKYSSQDLSKV

-352 EERLQFSQNGTDI
+352 EERLQSSQNGTDI

-372 GYLFFGIQAVETNVE
+372 GYLFFGIQALETNVE

-393 EVRLNERTQATYN
+393 EIRLNERTQATYN
-406 KIIIKGNT
+406 RIIIKGNT

-419 VVLREIRTR
+419 VVLRELRTK
-428 PGQKFSRSDITRSL
+428 PGQKFSKSDITRSL

-449 YFDPQAMGVNPVPN
+449 YFDPQAMGVNPIPN

-473 TVAEKANDQ
+473 TVSEKANDQ

-493 RNRNVQNFNPQL
+493 RNRNFQNINPQL
-505 MQQRGFGGFVG
+505 MQQGGFGGFVG

-589 DSKKKD
+589 DSKKNK

-713 FDAENYSKL
+713 FDAESYNKL

-741 KIIGYSPF
+741 KVIGYSPF

-771 LRGYPDRSITEN
+771 MRGYPDRSITEN
-783 AVGSSRTSGATI
+783 AVGSSTTSGATI

-802 IRYPVTNTPSASIY
+802 IRYPVTNSPSASIY

-823 GNAWINSKNFNPFDL
+823 GNAWVNTRNFNPFDL

-862 GFDWKTLN
+862 GFDWRTLN

>member
-1 MHFIKQCWIIKKE
+1 M
-14 KDDLEKQVNKLN
+14 
-26 NLINKQ
+26 LILGGFNQ
-32 IVCWVLFLIGIS
+32 AT
-44 HQVLAQETPIIKQY
+44 AQDTSYIKQY
-58 IKLDYNKPDEY
+58 IQLDYNKPTEY
-69 TIASIETIGN
+69 VIASIETIGN

-98 IKVPGNE
+98 IKIPGNE

-111 NLWKQDYFSQVAILI
+111 NLWKQDYFSNVAILI

-133 IHLIIQVSERPRLSR
+133 IYLIIQVSERPRLSK

-182 RREIKKHYFKKGFY
+182 RREIKKHYYKKGFY

-241 GELRG
+241 AELRG
-246 ALSKTIRKRKKIKLW
+246 ALSKTIRKRKKIKIW
-261 KSSKFIEENYIED
+261 KSSKFIEENYVED

-283 SKGYRDASILFDSI
+283 SKGYRDATIIFDSI

-302 KRVAIKIKVN
+302 NRVAIKIKVN

-352 EERLQFSQNGTDI
+352 EERMQSSVNGTDI

-393 EVRLNERTQATYN
+393 EIRLNERTQATYN
-406 KIIIKGNT
+406 RIIIKGNT

-493 RNRNVQNFNPQL
+493 RNRNFQNINPQL
-505 MQQRGFGGFVG
+505 MQQGGFGGFVG

-589 DSKKKD
+589 DSKKNN

-692 KDYTKLN
+692 KDYSKLN

-704 KWIEYHKWK
+704 RWIEYHKWK
-713 FDAENYSKL
+713 FDAENYTKL

-771 LRGYPDRSITEN
+771 MRGYPDRSITEN
-783 AVGSSRTSGATI
+783 AVGSSTTSGATI

-802 IRYPVTNTPSASIY
+802 VRYPVTNSPSASIY

-823 GNAWINSKNFNPFDL
+823 GNAWVNTRNFNPFDL

-862 GFDWKTLN
+862 GFDWRTLN

>member
-1 MHFIKQCWIIKKE
+1 M
-14 KDDLEKQVNKLN
+14 NKLN
-26 NLINKQ
+26 KFRYKH
-32 IVCWVLFLIGIS
+32 IVCWMLLLIGVS
-44 HQVLAQETPIIKQY
+44 NDTVAQDTSFIKEY
-58 IKLDYNKPDEY
+58 IQLDYNKPAEY
-69 TIASIETIGN
+69 TIASIETLGN
-79 KYIDKNLIILQS
+79 KYIDKNLIIIQS

-98 IKVPGNE
+98 IKIPGNE

-111 NLWKQDYFSQVAILI
+111 NLWKQDYFSHVAILI
-126 KKIEGDK
+126 KKIDGNK
-133 IHLIIQVSERPRLSR
+133 IHLIIQVNERPRLSK

-182 RREIKKHYFKKGFY
+182 RREVKKHYFKKGFY

-220 TKGSKVRVQ
+220 AKGSKVRVQ
-229 DIEFVGNNDLTD
+229 DIEFVGNVDLTD
-241 GELRG
+241 AELRG
-246 ALSKTIRKRKKIKLW
+246 SLSKTIRKRKKIKLW
-261 KSSKFIEENYIED
+261 KSSKFIEDEYNED
-274 KKGILTKYN
+274 KKGIITKYN
-283 SKGYRDASILFDSI
+283 SKGYRDASIVFDSI
-297 YQIND
+297 YQINEN
-302 KRVAIKIKVN
+302 RVAIKIKVN

-318 FRNISF
+318 FRHILFS
-324 TGNNKYSSQDLSKV
+324 GNNKYSSQDLSKV

-352 EERLQFSQNGTDI
+352 EERLQSSQNGTDI

-393 EVRLNERTQATYN
+393 EIRLNERTQATYN
-406 KIIIKGNT
+406 RIIIKGNT

-419 VVLREIRTR
+419 VVLRELRTK
-428 PGQKFSRSDITRSL
+428 PGQKFSKSDITRSL

-449 YFDPQAMGVNPVPN
+449 YFDPQAMGVNPIPN

-473 TVAEKANDQ
+473 TVSEKANDQ

-493 RNRNVQNFNPQL
+493 RNRNFQNVNPQL
-505 MQQRGFGGFVG
+505 MQQGGFGGFVG

-589 DSKKKD
+589 DSKKNN

-687 SLLSN
+687 SLLSS

-713 FDAENYSKL
+713 FDAENYNKL

-741 KIIGYSPF
+741 KVIGYSPF

-771 LRGYPDRSITEN
+771 MRGYPDRSITEN
-783 AVGSSRTSGATI
+783 AVGSSTTSGATI

-802 IRYPVTNTPSASIY
+802 IRYPVTNSPSASIY

-823 GNAWINSKNFNPFDL
+823 GNAWVNTRNFNPFDL

-862 GFDWKTLN
+862 GFDWRTLN

>member
-1 MHFIKQCWIIKKE
+1 MLLLIGVSNDTVAQDTSFIKE
-14 KDDLEKQVNKLN
+14 
-26 NLINKQ
+26 
-32 IVCWVLFLIGIS
+32 
-44 HQVLAQETPIIKQY
+44 Y
-58 IKLDYNKPDEY
+58 IQLDYNKPAEY
-69 TIASIETIGN
+69 TIASIETLGN
-79 KYIDKNLIILQS
+79 KYIDKNLIIIQS

-98 IKVPGNE
+98 IKIPGNE

-111 NLWKQDYFSQVAILI
+111 NLWKQDYFSHVAILI
-126 KKIEGDK
+126 KKIDGNK
-133 IHLIIQVSERPRLSR
+133 IHLIIQVNERPRLSK

-220 TKGSKVRVQ
+220 AKGSKVRVQ
-229 DIEFVGNNDLTD
+229 DIEFVGNVDLTD
-241 GELRG
+241 AELRG
-246 ALSKTIRKRKKIKLW
+246 ALSKTIRKRKKVKLW
-261 KSSKFIEENYIED
+261 KSSKFIEDEYNED
-274 KKGILTKYN
+274 KKGIITKYN
-283 SKGYRDASILFDSI
+283 SKGYRDASIVFDSI
-297 YQIND
+297 YQINEN
-302 KRVAIKIKVN
+302 RVAIKIKVN

-318 FRNISF
+318 FRHISF
-324 TGNNKYSSQDLSKV
+324 SGNNKYSSQDLSKV

-352 EERLQFSQNGTDI
+352 EERLQSSQNGTDI

-372 GYLFFGIQAVETNVE
+372 GYLFFGIQALETNVE

-393 EVRLNERTQATYN
+393 EIRLNERTQATYN
-406 KIIIKGNT
+406 RIIVKGNT

-419 VVLREIRTR
+419 VVLRELRTK
-428 PGQKFSRSDITRSL
+428 PGQKFSKSDITRSL

-449 YFDPQAMGVNPVPN
+449 YFDPQAMGVNPIPN

-493 RNRNVQNFNPQL
+493 RNRNFQNVNPQL
-505 MQQRGFGGFVG
+505 MQQGGFGGFVG

-589 DSKKKD
+589 DSKKNN

-687 SLLSN
+687 SLLSS
-692 KDYTKLN
+692 KDYTKLT

-713 FDAENYSKL
+713 FDAENYNKL

-741 KIIGYSPF
+741 KVIGYSPF

-771 LRGYPDRSITEN
+771 MRGYPDRSITEN
-783 AVGSSRTSGATI
+783 AVGSSTTSGATI

-802 IRYPVTNTPSASIY
+802 IRYPVTNSPSASIY

-823 GNAWINSKNFNPFDL
+823 GNAWVNTRNFNPFDL
-838 KRTAGVGVR
+838 KRTAGVGIR

-862 GFDWKTLN
+862 GFDWRTLN